1 MARAIWT
8 GSLAFGL
15 VNVPVGLYS
24 ATEDRTIH
32 FNQFQ
37 AGTSDRIRYQRVNER
52 TGREVDLAHIVR
64 GHEVGK
70 DDYVLI
76 SDEDLEAIEPGRS
89 RTIEITDFVE
99 LAEIDPI
106 YYQKAYYL
114 GPQGDSAARPYAL
127 LHRAMSDIGRAGIAT
142 FVMHG
147 KQYLVAIRAVGDV
160 LALETMYF
168 ADEVRDPHDVIAG
181 LPTDKSIQPRELTIA
196 RQLVDSMTATWDPG
210 SYRDTYRERVE
221 DLIKRKRRGEE
232 VITEG
237 APPEEPNVTD
247 LMEAL
252 RRSAEQMRE
261 RRPAKGATSKAKA
274 KPRRRKAGSAGVGRC
289 RAAHVQAGDGA
300 RRARAPLDEIAD
312 PVDQPQAVAAGSVGG
327 LAPSPGQRVGD
338 VSVILHLA
346 EHLIGRAPGTDHAAA
361 GRVADRVGGQLA
373 DREHQVAG
381 AARIQAGG
389 ARLAGRELPDR
400 SEVPVE
406 GHEHGV
412 AGWRR
417 ERIVTSWRELAR
429 AEVAGAW
436 TLVSGGDD
444 HRMGSLH
451 VTDHARG
458 QS

>member
-261 RRPAKGATSKAKA
+261 RRPEKGATSKAKA
-274 KPRRRKAGSAGVGRC
+274 KPRRRKAGSAG
-289 RAAHVQAGDGA
+289 
-300 RRARAPLDEIAD
+300 
-312 PVDQPQAVAAGSVGG
+312 
-327 LAPSPGQRVGD
+327 
-338 VSVILHLA
+338 
-346 EHLIGRAPGTDHAAA
+346 
-361 GRVADRVGGQLA
+361 
-373 DREHQVAG
+373 
-381 AARIQAGG
+381 
-389 ARLAGRELPDR
+389 
-400 SEVPVE
+400 
-406 GHEHGV
+406 
-412 AGWRR
+412 
-417 ERIVTSWRELAR
+417 
-429 AEVAGAW
+429 
-436 TLVSGGDD
+436 
-444 HRMGSLH
+444 
-451 VTDHARG
+451 
-458 QS
+458 

>member
-24 ATEDRTIH
+24 ATEDKTIH

-37 AGTSDRIRYQRVNER
+37 AGTSDRIRYKRVNER

-89 RTIEITDFVE
+89 RTIEITDFVD

-127 LHRAMSDIGRAGIAT
+127 LHRAMSDIGRAAIAT

-168 ADEVRDPHDVIAG
+168 ADEVRDPHDVIAR
-181 LPTDKSIQPRELTIA
+181 LPTDESIKPRELTIA
-196 RQLVDSMTATWDPG
+196 RQLVDSMTTNWDPG
-210 SYRDTYRERVE
+210 SYRDTYRGRVE
-221 DLIKRKRRGEE
+221 DLITRKRRGEA

-237 APPEEPNVTD
+237 ARQESNVTD

-261 RRPAKGATSKAKA
+261 RRPAKGATTSKAKA
-274 KPRRRKAGSAGVGRC
+274 KPRRRKAG
-289 RAAHVQAGDGA
+289 
-300 RRARAPLDEIAD
+300 
-312 PVDQPQAVAAGSVGG
+312 
-327 LAPSPGQRVGD
+327 
-338 VSVILHLA
+338 
-346 EHLIGRAPGTDHAAA
+346 
-361 GRVADRVGGQLA
+361 
-373 DREHQVAG
+373 
-381 AARIQAGG
+381 
-389 ARLAGRELPDR
+389 
-400 SEVPVE
+400 
-406 GHEHGV
+406 
-412 AGWRR
+412 
-417 ERIVTSWRELAR
+417 
-429 AEVAGAW
+429 
-436 TLVSGGDD
+436 
-444 HRMGSLH
+444 
-451 VTDHARG
+451 
-458 QS
+458 